1 MSSNYLASLICIWL
15 CLSGMASTAAAGE
28 SMSLAE
34 ALRIVLARH
43 PDIGLARVDTAI
55 ARTEI
60 QRTEGLLDP
69 SYSATITA
77 SDEQVPVAS
86 DFQPSEKRIAS
97 LTGNISKPLANG
109 GTLSADINYSRT
121 SQGFVSPLASQL
133 AKFNPEYQNQLNISY
148 RHPLLRGAGRPDYRE
163 TLNAAR
169 ADTQAAEINQ
179 RSIAHALSLK
189 VLNAYYQL
197 AGDDIRVELARQAVA
212 RARRL
217 LAYQR
222 SRERFGLIERADRLQ
237 AEALLAARQTEL
249 QQAIAQRKASAAILN
264 RLMLRRPDAPIGLPA
279 LNGHAVPAAPDIRKA
294 TEQAEALRP
303 ELRALAARLKA
314 AEARLAAARDTARM
328 QLDAVAKLGTRSL
341 DSSAS
346 LAAAR
351 GLSIS
356 DRFAS
361 LSLEMSDTVYNRRT
375 KADIRKAELTRQRV
389 LAERAQA
396 LEQIR
401 DELASAITAINSG
414 RPTLELARREARAE
428 KRKFE
433 AEMRRYREGRSDTA
447 TLVQFEGDLR
457 SAELRAELQYL
468 TLLLAEH
475 QLAWA
480 EGALLRELG
489 LNKADDGENR

>member
-1 MSSNYLASLICIWL
+1 MALFCAWLWLAGLP
-15 CLSGMASTAAAGE
+15 AALAGE
-28 SMSLAE
+28 PMTLVE
-34 ALRIVLARH
+34 ALRSVLARH
-43 PDIGLARVDTAI
+43 PDIRLARVDAAI

-60 QRTEGLLDP
+60 QRAEGLLDP
-69 SYSATITA
+69 AYTATITA

-97 LTGNISKPLANG
+97 LTGNISKPLAGG
-109 GTLSADINYSRT
+109 GTLGADINYSRT
-121 SQGFVSPLASQL
+121 SQGFVSPFAAQL
-133 AKFNPEYQNQLNISY
+133 AKFNPEYQNQVNISY

-169 ADTQAAEINQ
+169 ADTRAAEISQ
-179 RSIAHALSLK
+179 RTTAHALALK
-189 VLNAYYQL
+189 TLNAYYQL

-212 RARRL
+212 RAKKL

-222 SRERFGLIERADRLQ
+222 TREHFGLIEQADRLQ

-249 QQAIAQRKASAAILN
+249 QQAIAQRKSSAATLN
-264 RLMLRRPDAPIGLPA
+264 RLMLRRPDAPIDLPA
-279 LNGHAVPAAPDIRKA
+279 ASVHPVPAAPDIRKA
-294 TEQAEALRP
+294 TERAEMLRP
-303 ELRALAARLKA
+303 ELRALAERLKA
-314 AEARLAAARDTARM
+314 AEARLAAARDTMRM
-328 QLDAVAKLGTRSL
+328 QMDAVARLGTRSL

-351 GLSIS
+351 GMSIS

-361 LSLEMSDTVYNRRT
+361 LSLEISDTVNNRRT
-375 KADIRKAELTRQRV
+375 KAEIRKAELTRQRLV
-389 LAERAQA
+389 AERAQR

-433 AEMRRYREGRSDTA
+433 AEMRRYRAGRSDTA

-468 TLLLAEH
+468 TLRLAEH

-480 EGALLRELG
+480 EGALLQELG
-489 LNKADDGENR
+489 LKMADGGNNR

>member
-1 MSSNYLASLICIWL
+1 MNKPTTLACVWL
-15 CLSGMASTAAAGE
+15 CLLLGAPAMAGE
-28 SMSLAE
+28 PMTLAQ
-34 ALRIVLARH
+34 ALRIVLAQH
-43 PDIGLARVDTAI
+43 PDIELARVDTAI

-60 QRTEGLLDP
+60 QRTKGLLDP

-97 LTGNISKPLANG
+97 LAGSVSKPLANG

-133 AKFNPEYQNQLNISY
+133 AKFNPEYQNQVDISY

-163 TLNAAR
+163 SLTAAR
-169 ADTQAAEINQ
+169 ADTRAAEIKQ
-179 RSIAHALSLK
+179 RSIAHVLSLK

-212 RARRL
+212 RARKL

-222 SRERFGLIERADRLQ
+222 SREHFGLIEQADRLQ

-249 QQAIAQRKASAAILN
+249 QQAIAQRKASAATLN
-264 RLMLRRPDAPIGLPA
+264 RLMLRRPDAPIDLPA
-279 LNGHAVPAAPDIRKA
+279 ADIRVVPETPDIRKA
-294 TEQAEALRP
+294 TRQAELQRP
-303 ELRALAARLKA
+303 ELQALAAELKA
-314 AEARLAAARDTARM
+314 AEARLTAARDVGRM

-356 DRFAS
+356 ERFAS
-361 LSLEMSDTVYNRRT
+361 LSLEMSDTVRNRRV
-375 KADIRKAELTRQRV
+375 KADIRKAELTRQR
-389 LAERAQA
+389 LIAERAQV

-401 DELASAITAINSG
+401 DELASAITAINAG
-414 RPTLELARREARAE
+414 RPTLKLARREARAE
-428 KRKFE
+428 KRKFD

-468 TLLLAEH
+468 SLLLAER

-480 EGALLRELG
+480 RGSLLQELG
-489 LNKADDGENR
+489 LKMAGGDGQ